1 MRYVHVEDI
10 EPGQILGR
18 SIFSANG
25 NVLLSE
31 NIELT
36 VYMINTL
43 RRIGV
48 EMLFIK
54 DEQYADVVI
63 EEVISEETK
72 RKMTKKLGEMF
83 ESIRSGKSFN
93 DRSLSVSVEG
103 LLEEIMANQDVLV
116 QLSDIRTEDNRQY
129 LHALNVCMM
138 AVMTGMNLGLNA
150 QQLKELAIGALL
162 HDVGKV
168 GLEEEHDDPATR
180 NHHTWRGFD
189 MIKREQS
196 LIVAHVALQHHEA
209 LDGSGLPRGLEEGEI
224 HLYAKIVAVANIY
237 DNLLF
242 EEQNGKRLMPH
253 EACERLMAM
262 SGTLVDREVLIE
274 FLRIVSVYPTGI
286 SVRMST
292 KETGVVVG
300 QHRGL
305 PGRPVIRVVKQDRD
319 DAMEVKEV
327 DLAKHPTVFIEGVL
341 A

>member
-48 EMLFIK
+48 EMLYIK
-54 DEQYADVVI
+54 DEQFADVEI
-63 EEVISEETK
+63 EEVVSEETK
-72 RKMTKKLGEMF
+72 RKMTKKLGDMF
-83 ESIRSGKSFN
+83 DSIRSGKSFS
-93 DRSLSVSVEG
+93 DRSLSVSVDG
-103 LLEEIMANQDVLV
+103 LLDEIMENHDVLV
-116 QLSDIRTEDNRQY
+116 QLSDIRTEDNRRY
-129 LHALNVCMM
+129 LHALNVCTMS
-138 AVMTGMNLGLNA
+138 VMTGMNLGLNA

-168 GLEEEHDDPATR
+168 GIESEHDDPQTR

-196 LIVAHVALQHHEA
+196 LIIAHVALQHHESP
-209 LDGSGLPRGLEEGEI
+209 DGSGIPRGLGEGEI
-224 HLYAKIVAVANIY
+224 HLYAKIVAVANMY

-242 EEQNGKRLMPH
+242 EEQDGKRMMPH
-253 EACERLMAM
+253 EACEHLMAL
-262 SGTLVDREVLIE
+262 SGTKLDRDVLIE
-274 FLRIVSVYPTGI
+274 FLRIVSIYPTGV
-286 SVRMST
+286 SVRLTT

-305 PGRPVIRVVKQDRD
+305 PGRPIIRIVLQDRD
-319 DAMEVKEV
+319 DSMDVKEV
-327 DLAKHPTVFIEGVL
+327 DLAKQPTVFIEAVL
-341 A
+341 G